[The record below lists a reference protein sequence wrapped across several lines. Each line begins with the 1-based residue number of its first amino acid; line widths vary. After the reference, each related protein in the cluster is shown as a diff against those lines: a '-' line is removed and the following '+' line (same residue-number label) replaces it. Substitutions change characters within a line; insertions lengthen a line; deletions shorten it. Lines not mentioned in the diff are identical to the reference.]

1 MENKTSKNSKKLIIQ
16 CVILFLMLLVVAF
29 SGQIF
34 AKGDIVNTDMVAQ
47 KPSLE
52 HIFGTDPLG
61 RDVLSRSFIG
71 LRLSLLLGFVT
82 QFICMVSG
90 VLVGCAS
97 AYFGGIPDKIFMFVQ
112 NVILSFPSM
121 VLTFCILMLLG
132 NGIFA
137 LMVALCIFGW
147 LSYARL
153 TRSQVRAIKEA
164 NFIKGAKAI
173 GTSTIRIVFRHI
185 IPNVIRSV
193 IPLFTLM
200 IGHAALGIAGLSFLG
215 FGVQPPNAEIGLMI
229 RDGMS
234 YINTFPWLF
243 IFPGLVLAVYS
254 VMLNIVGDSLQD
266 RFDIHDSANISRM

>member
-34 AKGDIVNTDMVAQ
+34 AEGDIVNTDMVAQ

-112 NVILSFPSM
+112 NVIAQFFSLFEKG
-121 VLTFCILMLLG
+121 C
-132 NGIFA
+132 
-137 LMVALCIFGW
+137 LC
-147 LSYARL
+147 
-153 TRSQVRAIKEA
+153 
-164 NFIKGAKAI
+164 
-173 GTSTIRIVFRHI
+173 
-185 IPNVIRSV
+185 
-193 IPLFTLM
+193 
-200 IGHAALGIAGLSFLG
+200 
-215 FGVQPPNAEIGLMI
+215 
-229 RDGMS
+229 
-234 YINTFPWLF
+234 
-243 IFPGLVLAVYS
+243 
-254 VMLNIVGDSLQD
+254 
-266 RFDIHDSANISRM
+266 